1 VSTNPL
7 AAFQAGV
14 LPGQHEEPRFQ
25 DAPQVGRVVAVSA
38 KGATVELDGQ
48 RGWQYGP
55 APWSLGSYDSFALAL
70 IGGFHPAGRGSGAGP
85 VRRGRRRD
93 ARCDLL
99 VEVSPWPSI
108 SLIFRSP
115 SI

>member
-1 VSTNPL
+1 MQSNPL

-14 LPGQHEEPRFQ
+14 LPGQHDEPRFQ

-70 IGGFHPAGRGSGAGP
+70 AAGYGPRPGDRALVLFAGVGVETP
-85 VRRGRRRD
+85 VVTAWWR
-93 ARCDLL
+93 
-99 VEVSPWPSI
+99 
-108 SLIFRSP
+108 
-115 SI
+115 